1 MEREAGAIRARPLD
15 TGLGDRRVE
24 LALVTTVPPAGRT
37 EPFTLPQRAQWL
49 RASVDWE
56 GFLPER
62 ASGRTWRVQQVV
74 KRGVDIVLAAAGL
87 VVLMPLFVVVAVLV
101 KLSSHGPVLYEWR
114 ALGYRARPFV
124 AYKFRTM
131 VVGADARKAEYA
143 AANEMSGPVF
153 KLRRDPRVTPLGRWL
168 RKFSIDELP
177 QLWSVLKG
185 DMSLVGPRPPLPEE
199 FAEYE
204 EWQCGKLAVKPGI
217 TCFWQVSG
225 RSEISDF
232 RTWARLDLQYIRAWN
247 LWLDFRLLL
256 RTIPAVLSGRGAY

>member
-1 MEREAGAIRARPLD
+1 MEREAGAVRVRPLD
-15 TGLGDRRVE
+15 APAAERRVE
-24 LALVTTVPPAGRT
+24 LTLVTTLPPSREA
-37 EPFTLPQRAQWL
+37 EPFA
-49 RASVDWE
+49 
-56 GFLPER
+56 LPER
-62 ASGRTWRVQQVV
+62 AQRLRESVAWDAYLPARSAGRSWAMQQRV
-74 KRGVDIVLAAAGL
+74 KRAIDVVLAAAGL
-87 VVLMPLFVVVAVLV
+87 IVLMPLFAVVAVLI
-101 KLSSHGPVLYEWR
+101 KLSSRGPVLYEWR
-114 ALGYRARPFV
+114 ALGYRARPFI

-131 VVGADARKAEYA
+131 VVGAEARKAEFA
-143 AANEMSGPVF
+143 AANEMTGPVF

-204 EWQCGKLAVKPGI
+204 EWQCGKLAVRPGI
-217 TCFWQVSG
+217 TCVWQVSG
-225 RSEISDF
+225 RNEISDF
-232 RTWARLDLQYIRAWN
+232 GTWARLDLQYIREWN